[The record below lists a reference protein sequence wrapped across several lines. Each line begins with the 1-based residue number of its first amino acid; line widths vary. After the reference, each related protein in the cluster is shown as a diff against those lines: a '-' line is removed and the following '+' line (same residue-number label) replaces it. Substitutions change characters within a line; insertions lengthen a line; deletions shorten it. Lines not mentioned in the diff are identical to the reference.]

1 MLKQVIHRI
10 GNILT
15 TVIIVV
21 VIYIPLYRGGTC
33 M

>member
-1 MLKQVIHRI
+1 MLNQLLLRV

-21 VIYIPLYRGGTC
+21 VIYIPFYRGGIC